1 MKVSYFPGC
10 TLRNK
15 ARELD
20 RYARESALKLGV
32 ELCEIKN
39 WQCCGGVYVT
49 AGDEIATKLSSVRA
63 LAAARAEGMPLVTVC
78 SACHNVIKQTNNAM
92 RGDADFAERVNR
104 YMAQDKNALP
114 PYHGETEVMH
124 YLEFLRDVIGFDKVA
139 QAVSRPLAGK
149 KVAAYYGCLLLR
161 PGKVMQMDDPENPR
175 IMEDLIRALGG
186 EPVVYPARNECCGG
200 YIALED
206 GAEAKKRSEAVWK
219 SAAAHGA
226 DVIVTAC
233 PLCRYNLVRN
243 ESAVPVVYFT
253 EMLASALGI
262 TEE

>member
-1 MKVSYFPGC
+1 M
-10 TLRNK
+10 
-15 ARELD
+15 
-20 RYARESALKLGV
+20 KLGV

-124 YLEFLRDVIGFDKVA
+124 YLELLRDFIGFDKRRTGGQQTA
-139 QAVSRPLAGK
+139 CGQK
-149 KVAAYYGCLLLR
+149 GCRLLR
-161 PGKVMQMDDPENPR
+161 LPAAAPR
-175 IMEDLIRALGG
+175 QGHADGRSRKSPHTGESYPRVGR
-186 EPVVYPARNECCGG
+186 EPVVYPACATNAAAVISR
-200 YIALED
+200 LRTR
-206 GAEAKKRSEAVWK
+206 AEAKKAHARK

-253 EMLASALGI
+253 EMLAEALGI

>member
-1 MKVSYFPGC
+1 
-10 TLRNK
+10 
-15 ARELD
+15 
-20 RYARESALKLGV
+20 
-32 ELCEIKN
+32 
-39 WQCCGGVYVT
+39 
-49 AGDEIATKLSSVRA
+49 
-63 LAAARAEGMPLVTVC
+63 
-78 SACHNVIKQTNNAM
+78 
-92 RGDADFAERVNR
+92 
-104 YMAQDKNALP
+104 
-114 PYHGETEVMH
+114 
-124 YLEFLRDVIGFDKVA
+124 
-139 QAVSRPLAGK
+139 
-149 KVAAYYGCLLLR
+149 
-161 PGKVMQMDDPENPR
+161 MDDPENPR